1 MSKLILITLTV
12 LFFSCTQPSTSEVMI
27 IPKVQKIEQHEGFFK
42 LKPATS
48 IVYQS
53 ILHNEANYLFNY
65 IDRKTGMQLDQT
77 TDLQSKNAIVLNIDT
92 TISNT
97 EAYDLQIDN
106 KTVKITGKTP
116 AGVFYGIQSF
126 MQMVQQQDANSNY
139 YIPAIKISDEP
150 RFKYRGMHLDV
161 CRHFF
166 DINFVKKMLDVMA
179 LHKLNR
185 FHWHLTDDQGWR
197 IAIDK
202 YPELTQIGAWRNS
215 TLIGHA
221 SDRPERF
228 DSVRYGGF
236 YTKDEIKEV
245 IAYAEKL
252 HITVI
257 PEIEL
262 PGHSQAAVATYPY
275 LDCFDQQ
282 LEVWNK
288 WGISDGAF
296 CAGKESTFE
305 FFENVLSEVAALFPG
320 DYIHIGGDECLK
332 NNWQKCPHCQARMK
346 AENLANEHELQSY
359 FVQRIGKFLNSK
371 GKKIIGWDEILEG
384 GLAENATVM
393 SWRGEEG
400 GIAAAKMHHDVIMTP
415 NPICYFDHY
424 QANEAN
430 EPLAIGG
437 LTTVDEVYG
446 YNPVPIELSSNEQKY
461 IIGVQAN
468 LWTEYIAT
476 KEHAEY
482 MLFPRLC
489 ALSEIAWTFTE
500 NKNYENFKR
509 RLVNHKN
516 TLELFDLN
524 YKPFN

>member
-1 MSKLILITLTV
+1 MKIMSKLILITLTV

-221 SDRPERF
+221 SICVN
-228 DSVRYGGF
+228 SGYLS
-236 YTKDEIKEV
+236 
-245 IAYAEKL
+245 IAIR
-252 HITVI
+252 H
-257 PEIEL
+257 P
-262 PGHSQAAVATYPY
+262 
-275 LDCFDQQ
+275 
-282 LEVWNK
+282 
-288 WGISDGAF
+288 
-296 CAGKESTFE
+296 
-305 FFENVLSEVAALFPG
+305 
-320 DYIHIGGDECLK
+320 
-332 NNWQKCPHCQARMK
+332 
-346 AENLANEHELQSY
+346 
-359 FVQRIGKFLNSK
+359 
-371 GKKIIGWDEILEG
+371 
-384 GLAENATVM
+384 
-393 SWRGEEG
+393 
-400 GIAAAKMHHDVIMTP
+400 
-415 NPICYFDHY
+415 
-424 QANEAN
+424 
-430 EPLAIGG
+430 
-437 LTTVDEVYG
+437 
-446 YNPVPIELSSNEQKY
+446 
-461 IIGVQAN
+461 
-468 LWTEYIAT
+468 
-476 KEHAEY
+476 
-482 MLFPRLC
+482 
-489 ALSEIAWTFTE
+489 
-500 NKNYENFKR
+500 
-509 RLVNHKN
+509 
-516 TLELFDLN
+516 
-524 YKPFN
+524 